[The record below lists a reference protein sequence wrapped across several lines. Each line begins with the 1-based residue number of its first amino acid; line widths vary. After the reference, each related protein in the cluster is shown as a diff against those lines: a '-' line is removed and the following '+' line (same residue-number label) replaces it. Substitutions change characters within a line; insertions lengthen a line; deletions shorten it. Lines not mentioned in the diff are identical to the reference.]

1 MRVLAIDAS
10 LRNTGVAIVDAN
22 NGKPQSVYFG
32 TIHNKS
38 AMRPSSCLVC
48 IRDRLAE
55 LIREHAPDCCA
66 LESVIYVQSYKT
78 AIILGAARGAAIL
91 AAAEKGLPVFEY
103 PPKRIKQ
110 STVGRGGARQES
122 GRVHG
127 ARAAWSNRNAGCRRR
142 RRAGNRSYS
151 PAHARGSGAWS
162 SGRNANM
169 NLADGTTGAERR
181 LAKTFGTAARPNLH
195 VRWLGRTEF
204 AHALALQEELAA
216 KKREDA
222 SLEDQLLLLEHEPV
236 YTIGRTPDRSSLS
249 ATGRI
254 RRGELGAAH
263 LPHPV
268 FSINRGGQATYHGP
282 GQLMGYPIIDLR
294 RCGQDLHKYLRWLEQ
309 LLIDL
314 LAQYDIAAQRRESL
328 TGVWVENRK
337 IASIGVGVRH
347 WITMHG
353 FALNVGGDLSPF
365 DHIVP
370 CGIND
375 VAITSMEKETK
386 KSFTVASVA
395 PTLEKLTLD
404 SIVTLRVAPETQVM
418 NA

>member
-1 MRVLAIDAS
+1 
-10 LRNTGVAIVDAN
+10 
-22 NGKPQSVYFG
+22 
-32 TIHNKS
+32 
-38 AMRPSSCLVC
+38 
-48 IRDRLAE
+48 
-55 LIREHAPDCCA
+55 
-66 LESVIYVQSYKT
+66 
-78 AIILGAARGAAIL
+78 
-91 AAAEKGLPVFEY
+91 
-103 PPKRIKQ
+103 
-110 STVGRGGARQES
+110 
-122 GRVHG
+122 
-127 ARAAWSNRNAGCRRR
+127 
-142 RRAGNRSYS
+142 
-151 PAHARGSGAWS
+151 
-162 SGRNANM
+162 M
-169 NLADGTTGAERR
+169 NLAGH
-181 LAKTFGTAARPNLH
+181 LN

-222 SLEDQLLLLEHEPV
+222 SPEDQLLLLEHEPV
-236 YTIGRTPDRSSLS
+236 YTIGRTPDRSSL
-249 ATGRI
+249 
-254 RRGELGAAH
+254 LGSAH

-294 RCGQDLHKYLRWLEQ
+294 QCGQDLHKYLRWLEQ

-314 LAQYDIAAQRRESL
+314 LARYDIAAQRRESL

-353 FALNVGGDLSPF
+353 FALNVCGDLSPF

-370 CGIND
+370 CGINN

-386 KSFTVASVA
+386 RAFTVAEVA
-395 PTLEKLTLD
+395 RAVEKLALD
-404 SIVTLRVAPETQVM
+404 SIVSLRVAPETQVM